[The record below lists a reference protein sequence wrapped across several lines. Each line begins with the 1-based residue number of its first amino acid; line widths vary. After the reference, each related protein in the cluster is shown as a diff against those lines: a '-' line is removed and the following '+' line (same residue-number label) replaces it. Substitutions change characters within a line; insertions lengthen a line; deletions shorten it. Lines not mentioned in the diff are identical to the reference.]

1 MNIDTNQALPESDIN
16 EWKWSWRDEYM
27 KWMSAFARTNGG
39 TLYIGVNDDGYV
51 VGLKDWRKL
60 QEDLPNKFRDK
71 LHISPTVRLHFATER
86 GVNIRYPDGVPTEIA
101 SKDLNRYASGT
112 FTATTERD
120 KKKLAK
126 WEEETPICQDPDG
139 RYYYLE
145 IDVEHYPD
153 LVTYEGV
160 QYTRSG
166 STLQRLEGLDLQ
178 RTILQ
183 IAGKKWDSFGTR
195 VKVDDLDEAAIKLFK
210 RKAVEKGRLSA
221 EAAGMNNRLF
231 IKNLDLITE
240 DGELKRAGAMMF
252 GDPEKVATGAY
263 IKVAYF
269 APVGTRGMN
278 TANDIIYHDD
288 VHGPLALQADRVIDL
303 LYSKY
308 LKGLVDYAGL
318 QRTETYMLTKD
329 ILREVFLNA
338 IMHKNYESGNPIQV
352 RVYDDHISVMNEGLW
367 PFDVLPVEDA
377 YKPEHESYQ
386 YNPKIAELFYK
397 TGEVETFGTGFEKI
411 SLACERINA
420 PLPEIKASNRS
431 VKLVCNA
438 CEEYMRLWRYG
449 QHGEVGADGIWRKQE
464 EKTSSRQEAYI
475 RMQDVLSR
483 ELKDSE
489 RKKMISLVTYFAEH
503 DEISA
508 ADAAKLI
515 GKSVPTATRYL
526 GRMIELGTI
535 EKIGMTNG
543 VVYRLAG
550 LGK

>member
-1 MNIDTNQALPESDIN
+1 ME
-16 EWKWSWRDEYM
+16 
-27 KWMSAFARTNGG
+27 
-39 TLYIGVNDDGYV
+39 
-51 VGLKDWRKL
+51 
-60 QEDLPNKFRDK
+60 
-71 LHISPTVRLHFATER
+71 
-86 GVNIRYPDGVPTEIA
+86 
-101 SKDLNRYASGT
+101 
-112 FTATTERD
+112 
-120 KKKLAK
+120 
-126 WEEETPICQDPDG
+126 
-139 RYYYLE
+139 
-145 IDVEHYPD
+145 
-153 LVTYEGV
+153 
-160 QYTRSG
+160 
-166 STLQRLEGLDLQ
+166 
-178 RTILQ
+178 
-183 IAGKKWDSFGTR
+183 
-195 VKVDDLDEAAIKLFK
+195 
-210 RKAVEKGRLSA
+210 
-221 EAAGMNNRLF
+221 
-231 IKNLDLITE
+231 
-240 DGELKRAGAMMF
+240 
-252 GDPEKVATGAY
+252 
-263 IKVAYF
+263 
-269 APVGTRGMN
+269 
-278 TANDIIYHDD
+278 
-288 VHGPLALQADRVIDL
+288 
-303 LYSKY
+303 
-308 LKGLVDYAGL
+308 
-318 QRTETYMLTKD
+318 
-329 ILREVFLNA
+329 
-338 IMHKNYESGNPIQV
+338 
-352 RVYDDHISVMNEGLW
+352 YDDHISVMNEGLW

-464 EKTSSRQEAYI
+464 EKTSSRQGAYI

-489 RKKMISLVTYFAEH
+489 KKKMISLVTYFAEH